1 MWSRLTPSTASP
13 YNEILVRVD
22 QDLPPLGRHFCL
34 ACGKKSEAEQM
45 ITPVLPTYARF
56 PFAFER
62 GEGVRAYTEEGEEYL
77 DFGAGI
83 AVNALGHAHPHLV
96 EALTEQAQKLWHTS
110 NLYKIPGQE
119 RLARRLTDNCFAD
132 TVFFCNSGAE
142 AIECSIKMARKYH
155 TSGGDDARYRVITF
169 EHAFHGRTL
178 ATLAAGRQQKHLEGF
193 GPVVEGFDQVP
204 FEDLEALKAAVT
216 GETAAIL
223 IEPVQGEGGIRPASN
238 AFLRAI
244 RALCD
249 EHGILMIVDEIQ
261 SGMGRTGK
269 LFAHEWAGIQPDIMA
284 IAKAIGGG
292 FPLGACLATEEAARG
307 MTAGTHGSTFGG
319 NPLAMA
325 VGNATLDVILEDG
338 FLEHVQ
344 QAALK
349 LSQKL
354 AMLADEH
361 PAIIEEVRG
370 QGLML
375 GIKCRVPNTDLVA
388 ALGEEHMLTVGAGDN
403 VVRLLPPLIVT
414 DEDLDDAVA
423 RISSA
428 CARLEASLAKSA

>member
-1 MWSRLTPSTASP
+1 MTS
-13 YNEILVRVD
+13 
-22 QDLPPLGRHFCL
+22 G
-34 ACGKKSEAEQM
+34 

-62 GEGVRAYTEEGEEYL
+62 GEGVRVYTEAGEEFL

-110 NLYKIPGQE
+110 NLYAIPGQE
-119 RLARRLTDNCFAD
+119 KLARRLVENSFAD

-142 AIECSIKMARKYH
+142 AVECAIKMARKYH
-155 TSGGDDARYRVITF
+155 TSGGDEARYRVITF

-193 GPVVEGFDQVP
+193 GPVVDGFDQVP
-204 FEDLEALKAAVT
+204 FGDIEALREAIT
-216 GETAAIL
+216 EETAAIL
-223 IEPVQGEGGIRPASN
+223 IEPIQGEGGIKPAEPQ
-238 AFLRAI
+238 FLRAL
-244 RALCD
+244 RAICD
-249 EHGILMIVDEIQ
+249 EHGILLIADEIQ
-261 SGMGRTGK
+261 CGMGRTGK
-269 LFAHEWAGIQPDIMA
+269 LFAHEWAGIAPDIMP

-292 FPLGACLATEEAARG
+292 FPMGACLATEVAARG

-325 VGNATLDVILEDG
+325 VGNATLDIILEEG
-338 FLEHVQ
+338 FLERVE

-361 PAIIEEVRG
+361 SSVIAEIRG

-375 GIKCRVPNTDLVA
+375 GLKCHVPNTDLVA
-388 ALGEEHMLTVGAGDN
+388 ALGDEHMLVVGAGDN
-403 VVRLLPPLIVT
+403 VVRLLPPLIVS
-414 DEDLDDAVA
+414 DADLDEAVEK
-423 RISSA
+423 ISSA
-428 CARLEASLAKSA
+428 CRTLESASAKSA